1 MTAEPTTAQRFSSVL
16 PDPSDV
22 SALLTIRHFE
32 TLLLRM
38 FGEGRLNG
46 TTHTCLG
53 QEYVPVALEPLLADD
68 FVLSNHRGH
77 GHYLARFRD
86 PAGLLAEIMG
96 RAGAVCA
103 GVGGSQHLH
112 RDRFL
117 STGVQGQSLP
127 LAVGI
132 GLHCRRTGSGRL
144 AAAYIGDGTWGEG
157 AVYEALNMAALWRL
171 PVLVVVEHNGIAQST
186 PTRLQLAGS
195 IADRAAAF
203 GCDFLEITGH
213 DVDEIRARVAPLVRR
228 VREEHRPAVL
238 QFTTR
243 RLGPHSKGD
252 DTRPADE
259 LESLWAGDWYD
270 DLAGRLGEEFSRL
283 DERARAEVAR
293 VAEEVA
299 ARPPAAWVHAGAR
312 GAVAGGAG

>member
-1 MTAEPTTAQRFSSVL
+1 MTVEQRDTSTR
-16 PDPSDV
+16 PDVSDV
-22 SALLTIRHFE
+22 SAMLTIRHFE
-32 TLLLRM
+32 MLLLRM
-38 FGEGRLNG
+38 FGEGQLNG

-53 QEYVPVALEPLLADD
+53 QEYIPVALEPLLADD

-112 RDRFL
+112 RERFL

-127 LAVGI
+127 VAVGI
-132 GLHCRRTGSGRL
+132 GLHYKRTGAGRI
-144 AAAYIGDGTWGEG
+144 AVAYIGDGTWGEG
-157 AVYEALNMAALWRL
+157 AVYEALNMAALWRV

-186 PTRLQLAGS
+186 PTPLQMAGS
-195 IADRAAAF
+195 IAVRAAAF
-203 GCDFLEITGH
+203 GADFLEITGH
-213 DVDEIRARVAPLVRR
+213 DVAEIRTRVAPVVTW
-228 VREEHRPAVL
+228 VREQHRPAVL

-252 DTRPADE
+252 DTRPAEE
-259 LESLWAGDWYD
+259 LEPLWAADWYAE
-270 DLAGRLGEEFSRL
+270 LADRMGEEFRRL
-283 DERARAEVAR
+283 DEQACAEVAR
-293 VAEEVA
+293 VAEEVG
-299 ARPPAAWVHAGAR
+299 ARPSTAWVPGVDR
-312 GAVAGGAG
+312 PVVAGGPR